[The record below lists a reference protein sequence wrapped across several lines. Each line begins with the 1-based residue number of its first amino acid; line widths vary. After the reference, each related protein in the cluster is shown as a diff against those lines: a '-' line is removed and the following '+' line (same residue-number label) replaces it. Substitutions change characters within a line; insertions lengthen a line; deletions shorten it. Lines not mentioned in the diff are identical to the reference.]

1 MAIYQ
6 ASKQLTKFIISGVLA
21 VGVDF
26 TVYFALSQFMD
37 PSISKAISFCSGMVV
52 TYNMNKFWTWK
63 QPEKDNKRLMLF
75 SLLYAV
81 ALLVNVGMNNL
92 MLDTL
97 PNYTFSFALNNDTY
111 DMIKSIVIGVDKL
124 AAFVIATAASV
135 AITYI
140 GQKYWLFKEKDSNTL
155 DELE

>member
-6 ASKQLTKFIISGVLA
+6 ASKQLTKFIISGLLA

-26 TVYFALSQFMD
+26 TVYFALSQYLD
-37 PSISKAISFCSGMVV
+37 PNLSKAISFCTGMFV
-52 TYNMNKFWTWK
+52 TYNLNKFWTWK

-81 ALLVNVGMNNL
+81 ALLLNVGMNNL

-97 PNYTFSFALNNDTY
+97 PNYTFSFLLHSDTNE
-111 DMIKSIVIGVDKL
+111 ILQSLVVGVDKL

-135 AITYI
+135 ALTYI
-140 GQKYWLFKEKDSNTL
+140 GQKYWLFKPEKADANT
-155 DELE
+155 EV

>member
-1 MAIYQ
+1 
-6 ASKQLTKFIISGVLA
+6 
-21 VGVDF
+21 
-26 TVYFALSQFMD
+26 
-37 PSISKAISFCSGMVV
+37 VV

-75 SLLYAV
+75 TLLYAV

-97 PNYTFSFALNNDTY
+97 PNYTFSFALNNDKY
-111 DMIKSIVIGVDKL
+111 DIIKSLVIGVDKL
-124 AAFVIATAASV
+124 AAFVIATTASV

>member
-6 ASKQLTKFIISGVLA
+6 ASKQLTKFVISGILA

-26 TVYFALSQFMD
+26 TAYFALSQFLD
-37 PSISKAISFCSGMVV
+37 PSLSKAISFCSGMVV

-63 QPEKDNKRLMLF
+63 QPEKNNKRLLLF

-92 MLDTL
+92 MLSTL
-97 PNYTFSFALNNDTY
+97 PNYTFSFLLNSDTNE
-111 DMIKSIVIGVDKL
+111 IVQSIVIGVDKL
-124 AAFVIATAASV
+124 TAFLIATVASV
-135 AITYI
+135 AITYV
-140 GQKYWLFKEKDSNTL
+140 GQKYWLFKVKD
-155 DELE
+155 

>member
-6 ASKQLTKFIISGVLA
+6 ASKQLTKFVISGILA

-26 TVYFALSQFMD
+26 TVYFALSQFLD
-37 PSISKAISFCSGMVV
+37 PSVSKAISFCSGMVV

-75 SLLYAV
+75 TVLYAV

-92 MLDTL
+92 MLSTL
-97 PNYTFSFALNNDTY
+97 PNYTFSFLLNSDTNEI
-111 DMIKSIVIGVDKL
+111 IKSIVIGGDKL
-124 AAFVIATAASV
+124 AAFVIATVASV
-135 AITYI
+135 AITYV
-140 GQKYWLFKEKDSNTL
+140 GQKYWLFKEKD
-155 DELE
+155 

>member
-6 ASKQLTKFIISGVLA
+6 ASKQLTKFVISGILA

-26 TVYFALSQFMD
+26 TVYFALSQFLD
-37 PSISKAISFCSGMVV
+37 PSLSKAISFCSGMVV

-63 QPEKDNKRLMLF
+63 QPEKNNKRLMLF

-81 ALLVNVGMNNL
+81 ALMVNVGMNNL
-92 MLDTL
+92 MLNTL
-97 PNYTFSFALNNDTY
+97 PNYTFSFLLNSDTNE
-111 DMIKSIVIGVDKL
+111 IIQSIVIGVDKL
-124 AAFVIATAASV
+124 AAFLIATVASV

-140 GQKYWLFKEKDSNTL
+140 GQKYWLFKVKD
-155 DELE
+155 